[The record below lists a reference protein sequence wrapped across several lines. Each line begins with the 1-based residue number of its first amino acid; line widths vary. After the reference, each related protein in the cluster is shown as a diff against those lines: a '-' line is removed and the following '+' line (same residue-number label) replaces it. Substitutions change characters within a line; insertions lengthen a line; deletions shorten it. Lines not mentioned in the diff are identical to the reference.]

1 MAYIE
6 EISPAN
12 LDAFD
17 ELIPKVFKEQSLNER
32 GYRFYG
38 ISESDEAVGCVI
50 FVERADTVEILYIY
64 VLPYLRGTGIID
76 QMLMLLFLQ
85 LRDTG
90 FSKVKFNY
98 LLSETP
104 EIAAIS
110 RRFEFEES
118 PLDMAYFRFEA
129 EVIKKCVVSTYEPK
143 GIVRVRYLPPEK
155 KDKLFKLIE
164 KNLQFYDFDFNDR
177 EDILPYSMAYL
188 EGEQPRGA
196 LIVQT
201 PKTAVMPLADDIKRY
216 PEPGAMD
223 LTLFFVGTS
232 TMKAPLYLLSG
243 LCRTIQKEID
253 DSTILTGYFPEG
265 HVTRLIEGALGVKGY
280 HEVCATLELDTL

>member
-104 EIAAIS
+104 
-110 RRFEFEES
+110 
-118 PLDMAYFRFEA
+118 
-129 EVIKKCVVSTYEPK
+129 
-143 GIVRVRYLPPEK
+143 
-155 KDKLFKLIE
+155 
-164 KNLQFYDFDFNDR
+164 
-177 EDILPYSMAYL
+177 
-188 EGEQPRGA
+188 
-196 LIVQT
+196 
-201 PKTAVMPLADDIKRY
+201 
-216 PEPGAMD
+216 
-223 LTLFFVGTS
+223 
-232 TMKAPLYLLSG
+232 
-243 LCRTIQKEID
+243 
-253 DSTILTGYFPEG
+253 
-265 HVTRLIEGALGVKGY
+265 
-280 HEVCATLELDTL
+280 